1 MRRLL
6 TALTLCLA
14 APAAAYQCP
23 VDLGV
28 VAPAEALAPGGPL
41 LARSGMRLELE
52 RLLKGKPRFVDAA
65 GKAVLAEVKG
75 TGPQHA
81 WLVPATPLAPGSVVS
96 LASDDAPAWLLDR
109 RWTVGAPG
117 KPPIWKADPLIVK
130 STDVDEGP
138 FGLKWSR
145 VIRVEAPGVGVV
157 QATLKR
163 EGETPAV
170 RFLPVVDGRVAVVGS
185 GCGTTFPATLPP
197 GDYTLELALLD
208 GAGQPGEVR
217 SLPFVMPEHRLR

>member
-1 MRRLL
+1 
-6 TALTLCLA
+6 
-14 APAAAYQCP
+14 
-23 VDLGV
+23 
-28 VAPAEALAPGGPL
+28 
-41 LARSGMRLELE
+41 
-52 RLLKGKPRFVDAA
+52 
-65 GKAVLAEVKG
+65 
-75 TGPQHA
+75 
-81 WLVPATPLAPGSVVS
+81 
-96 LASDDAPAWLLDR
+96 
-109 RWTVGAPG
+109 
-117 KPPIWKADPLIVK
+117 PIWKADPLVVK
-130 STDVDEGP
+130 STEVDEGP
-138 FGLKWSR
+138 FGVKWSR

-163 EGETPAV
+163 EGEKPAV